1 MNVVHHYSCSGGIHS
16 FVEECEY
23 SDYEKYLIKVIF
35 PKAEIGAFVDSAI
48 APHNYVLFNWD
59 WEEKSKQNNLLHKT

>member
-1 MNVVHHYSCSGGIHS
+1 MNVVHHYSCSGGKHS

-48 APHNYVLFNWD
+48 APHNYVLFN
-59 WEEKSKQNNLLHKT
+59 